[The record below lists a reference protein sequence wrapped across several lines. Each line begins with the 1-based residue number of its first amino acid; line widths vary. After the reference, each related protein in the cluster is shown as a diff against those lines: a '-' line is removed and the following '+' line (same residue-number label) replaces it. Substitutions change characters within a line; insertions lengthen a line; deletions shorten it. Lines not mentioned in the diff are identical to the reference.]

1 MGMNNGELKGD
12 PRHSQHRQQPL
23 CVVLKVT
30 EAGGYIARHL
40 DEIKRMINDDGLSF
54 DLGRANGECHLLL
67 PSHYCAIRAQALA
80 TRLNTLTDE
89 RGRVILEAEVCNQPS
104 AIKSPRHAV
113 SMPQPAITGS

>member
-1 MGMNNGELKGD
+1 MGIKNAEFRGD
-12 PRHSQHRQQPL
+12 PRQSQHKQLPL

-67 PSHYCAIRAQALA
+67 PPHYCAIRAQALA
-80 TRLNTLTDE
+80 SRLNTLTDE
-89 RGRVILEAEVCNQPS
+89 RGRNILEAEVCNQTAGMRPG
-104 AIKSPRHAV
+104 RHAAT
-113 SMPQPAITGS
+113 PQPVATGS